1 MEALTSLKIKTSTW
15 KRLVKE
21 FHSYEKEVES
31 EAAKTALMKENG
43 ANTYDLKQHITFDD
57 GMYKVYAIQKVYE
70 ANDKGIPYW
79 IAPELMYV

>member
-43 ANTYDLKQHITFDD
+43 ANTYDLKQHVSMILIKTYLYDFFIRN
-57 GMYKVYAIQKVYE
+57 MRK
-70 ANDKGIPYW
+70 
-79 IAPELMYV
+79 